1 MKVGFIIGIAYGL
14 LAIFFTF
21 VGASGGTIPWP
32 ITVLFALAISGYGFL
47 DATGHMRD

>member
-1 MKVGFIIGIAYGL
+1 MKAGFVIGIAYGL

-21 VGASGGTIPWP
+21 VGLSGAIIPWP
-32 ITVLFALAISGYGFL
+32 ITVAFALAISGYGFL